1 MISIIAAMD
10 ENRLIGSNNDLPWHL
25 PADLQRVKQLTTGH
39 AIILGRKNYES
50 IGRPLPNRK
59 NIVITTNPDYEAPGC
74 IVVNSID
81 AAIDAAEGED
91 IYIFGGARIYEQ
103 MFDLAERM
111 YLTLIHAT
119 FEGDTWF
126 PEYKPDDWEVI
137 EQQDFSADDKNKYDY
152 SFVTLEKKPLKGAV

>member
-39 AIILGRKNYES
+39 SIILGRKNYES

-59 NIVITTNPDYEAPGC
+59 NIVITGNPDYEAPGC
-74 IVVNSID
+74 IVVNSIN
-81 AAIDAAEGED
+81 AALQAAAGD
-91 IYIFGGARIYEQ
+91 DVFIFGGARIYQQ

-111 YLTLIHAT
+111 YLTRIHAT
-119 FEGDTWF
+119 FTGDTWF
-126 PEYKPDDWEVI
+126 PEFDPAAWQEI
-137 EQQDFSADDKNKYDY
+137 ERQDFSADEKNPYNY
-152 SFVTLEKKPLKGAV
+152 SFITLEKKPLN

>member
-1 MISIIAAMD
+1 MISIIVAMD
-10 ENRLIGSNNDLPWHL
+10 ENRLIGSDNALPWHL

-39 AIILGRKNYES
+39 AIILGRKNFES

-59 NIVITTNPDYEAPGC
+59 NIIISRDPGYDAPGC
-74 IVVNSID
+74 VVVNSID
-81 AAIDAAEGED
+81 AALDAAEGED
-91 IYIFGGARIYEQ
+91 VFIFGGARIYEQ

-126 PEYKPDDWEVI
+126 PDYDPAAWTEI
-137 EQQDFSADDKNKYDY
+137 ERRDFTADEKNPYNY
-152 SFVTLEKKPLKGAV
+152 SFITLEKKPLSRAV

>member
-59 NIVITTNPDYEAPGC
+59 NIVITNNPDYEAPGC
-74 IVVNSID
+74 VVVNSID
-81 AAIDAAEGED
+81 AAVAEAADDD

-111 YLTLIHAT
+111 YLTLIHST

-126 PEYKPDDWEVI
+126 PEYNTEDWEVI
-137 EQQDFSADDKNKYDY
+137 ERQDFSADEKNPYNY

>member
-10 ENRLIGSNNDLPWHL
+10 ENRLIGSNNNLPWYL

-59 NIVITTNPDYEAPGC
+59 NIVITTNPDYDAPGC
-74 IVVNSID
+74 VVVNSID
-81 AAIDAAEGED
+81 AAIEAAGDDD

-126 PEYKPDDWEVI
+126 PEYNVDAWEVT
-137 EQQDFSADDKNKYDY
+137 ERQDFSANEKNRYDY
-152 SFVTLEKKPLKGAV
+152 SFITLEKKPLK

>member
-74 IVVNSID
+74 VVVNSID
-81 AAIDAAEGED
+81 AAIEAAGEDD
-91 IYIFGGARIYEQ
+91 IYIFGGARIYAQ
-103 MFDLAERM
+103 MFGLAERM

-119 FEGDTWF
+119 FDGDTWF
-126 PEYKPDDWEVI
+126 PEYNTDDWEVLDR
-137 EQQDFSADDKNKYDY
+137 QDFTADDRNQYDY
-152 SFVTLEKKPLKGAV
+152 SFLTLEKKPLKGAV

>member
-1 MISIIAAMD
+1 MD

-137 EQQDFSADDKNKYDY
+137 EQQDFSADDKNKYEY

>member
-10 ENRLIGSNNDLPWHL
+10 ENHLIGSNNNLPWYL

-59 NIVITTNPDYEAPGC
+59 NIVITTNPDYDAPGC
-74 IVVNSID
+74 VVVNSID
-81 AAIDAAEGED
+81 AAIEAAGDDD

-126 PEYKPDDWEVI
+126 PEYNVDAWEVT
-137 EQQDFSADDKNKYDY
+137 ERQDFSANEKNRYDY
-152 SFVTLEKKPLKGAV
+152 SFITLEKKPLK

>member
-1 MISIIAAMD
+1 MD

-126 PEYKPDDWEVI
+126 PEYKPGDWEVI
-137 EQQDFSADDKNKYDY
+137 EQQDFSADDRNKYDY
-152 SFVTLEKKPLKGAV
+152 SFVTLEKKPLK

>member
-39 AIILGRKNYES
+39 SIILGRKNYES

-59 NIVITTNPDYEAPGC
+59 NIVISRNPDFHAPGC
-74 IVVNSID
+74 VVVNSIE
-81 AAIDAAEGED
+81 AALEAAAGD
-91 IYIFGGARIYEQ
+91 DVFIFGGAGIYEQ
-103 MFDLAERM
+103 MFHLAERM
-111 YLTLIHAT
+111 YLTRIHTA

-126 PEYKPDDWEVI
+126 PDYDTQTWKEI
-137 EQQDFSADDKNKYDY
+137 ERQDFTADEKNPYDY
-152 SFVTLEKKPLKGAV
+152 SFITLEKKPLE